1 MSKKIKQTKNLIP
14 LEKIE
19 NKVILIRGQKV
30 ILDRDLAELYG
41 VETKVLNQGVK
52 RNRERFPDDFMFQ
65 LTRMEVEYLLS
76 EAYIEGNS
84 RSQFVTLKE
93 KSSRNKEK
101 IGNSRSQIVT
111 SKTEWGKNIK
121 YLPYVFTEQGVAMLS
136 SVLKSKQAIQTNIL
150 IMRAFVKIRNLVYS
164 YKDLAEKIE
173 KIERIY
179 NKEINKIFK
188 ILDYLTK
195 ENTGEKN
202 EIGFKG

>member
-1 MSKKIKQTKNLIP
+1 MARLLAMDCKFFMSKKIKPTKNLIP

-30 ILDRDLAELYG
+30 MLDRDLAELYG

-65 LTRMEVEYLLS
+65 LTRMEAEYLVAGDVVPL
-76 EAYIEGNS
+76 
-84 RSQFVTLKE
+84 RSQFVT
-93 KSSRNKEK
+93 SNR
-101 IGNSRSQIVT
+101 GGRR
-111 SKTEWGKNIK
+111 

-136 SVLKSKQAIQTNIL
+136 SVLKSKRAIQTNIL

-173 KIERIY
+173 KIERTY
-179 NKEINKIFK
+179 NKEITKIFK

-202 EIGFKG
+202 EIGFKV